1 MNTFRIVSLVVFLT
15 TAIVLPPGPGQ
26 AAVVDPIFVC
36 ISLKTTGLG
45 APHVD
50 LTLVASPAG
59 TFFQL
64 TGQAVFSQSVAPPSS
79 VIIYGVAGTALPMV
93 GGFWLSLTGV
103 GADAQNLFNG
113 TFAVQLSADPA
124 KNTLTYAKR
133 SLDGTSNATIT
144 GAAEVVNCAFTAADA
159 GYRSSQSAAA
169 RLP

>member
-1 MNTFRIVSLVVFLT
+1 MNTLRIASLFAVLT
-15 TAIVLPPGPGQ
+15 TAVVLPSGPGQ

-64 TGQAVFSQSVAPPSS
+64 TGQAVFSQPVGPSS
-79 VIIYGVAGTALPMV
+79 VIVYGVAGTALPMV
-93 GGFWLSLTGV
+93 GGFSLSLTGV
-103 GADAQNLFNG
+103 GADPAQNLLNG
-113 TFAVQLSADPA
+113 TFAVQLSTDPA
-124 KNTLTYAKR
+124 RNTLTYAKR
-133 SLDGTSNATIT
+133 SLDGTSTTIT

-159 GYRSSQSAAA
+159 GYRSIQSAAA

>member
-15 TAIVLPPGPGQ
+15 TAVVLPPGPGQ
-26 AAVVDPIFVC
+26 AAVVEPIFVC

-64 TGQAVFSQSVAPPSS
+64 TGQAVFSQPVAPPNS

-103 GADAQNLFNG
+103 GVGADPAQNLFNG
-113 TFAVQLSADPA
+113 
-124 KNTLTYAKR
+124 
-133 SLDGTSNATIT
+133 
-144 GAAEVVNCAFTAADA
+144 
-159 GYRSSQSAAA
+159 
-169 RLP
+169 

>member
-1 MNTFRIVSLVVFLT
+1 MKTFRIVSLVVFLT

-79 VIIYGVAGTALPMV
+79 VIIYGVAGTALPTV
-93 GGFWLSLTGV
+93 GGFSLSLTGV
-103 GADAQNLFNG
+103 GADLAQNLFNG
-113 TFAVQLSADPA
+113 TFAVQLGIDPA

-159 GYRSSQSAAA
+159 G
-169 RLP
+169 

>member
-1 MNTFRIVSLVVFLT
+1 
-15 TAIVLPPGPGQ
+15 
-26 AAVVDPIFVC
+26 VVDPIFVC

-64 TGQAVFSQSVAPPSS
+64 TGQAVFSQSVAPPSG
-79 VIIYGVAGTALPMV
+79 VIFYGVAGTAIPMV
-93 GGFWLSLTGV
+93 GGFSLSLTGV
-103 GADAQNLFNG
+103 GADPAQNLFNG
-113 TFAVQLSADPA
+113 TFAVQLSTDPA

-133 SLDGTSNATIT
+133 SLDGTSNAIIT

>member
-1 MNTFRIVSLVVFLT
+1 MNMLRIVSLVVLLT
-15 TAIVLPPGPGQ
+15 TAIVLPSGPGQ
-26 AAVVDPIFVC
+26 AAVVDPIVVC

-103 GADAQNLFNG
+103 AADLAPNLFNG
-113 TFAVQLSADPA
+113 TFAVELSPDPA
-124 KNTLTYAKR
+124 KHALTYA
-133 SLDGTSNATIT
+133 
-144 GAAEVVNCAFTAADA
+144 
-159 GYRSSQSAAA
+159 Q
-169 RLP
+169 